1 MKGWPYEASYRG
13 METGYLIGATVLA
26 AAGAVFGWRSRGEE
40 GLGHRAFWWMVGAF
54 IFQLLFL
61 GVRGELRGQCPLNDL
76 GEICLFL
83 AWSLTFFYLVTGSTY
98 RFSLLG
104 VFTAPVVVV
113 LQFVTLMPGALDV
126 NPQRVE
132 VVDAW
137 RESHAAFSVLSYG
150 ALTLAAVAGVM
161 FLVLNKQLKKRQ
173 LQGGIMTGMPSVSR
187 LVQAMAR
194 IAAVGWIVLT
204 IGVVS
209 GLLMEEGDINAH
221 LIVAVV
227 TWVLYAVLL
236 GIYFVR
242 GLPGRQLAW
251 GLIILFV
258 LSLVVFGKL

>member
-1 MKGWPYEASYRG
+1 

-26 AAGAVFGWRSRGEE
+26 TAGAVFGWRSRGEE
-40 GLGHRAFWWMVGAF
+40 GPNYRAFWWMLGAF
-54 IFQLLFL
+54 VFQLLFL
-61 GVRGELRGQCPLNDL
+61 GVRGDLRGQCPLNDV

-98 RFSLLG
+98 RLSLLG
-104 VFTAPVVVV
+104 VFTAPVVVA
-113 LQFVTLMPGALDV
+113 LQLVTLVPGALEV
-126 NPQRVE
+126 GPQRVE

-150 ALTLAAVAGVM
+150 ALALAAVAGVM
-161 FLVLNKQLKKRQ
+161 FLVLNKRLKNQNLK
-173 LQGGIMTGMPSVSR
+173 GGMMAGMPSVSR

-194 IAAVGWIVLT
+194 IATVGWIILT

-209 GLLMEEGDINAH
+209 GLLMEEGEVNAH
-221 LIVAVV
+221 LLVATV

-251 GLIILFV
+251 GLLILFL